1 MHVGGDDPK
10 AEGETLAK
18 GTMDDDGALSFE
30 VPVDTIDVTVTFS
43 EPFAVYPVRVGYVDP
58 VRERSGV
65 VGRLRQLGY
74 LPGPVASNEELGE
87 DVRVAEAE
95 A

>member
-1 MHVGGDDPK
+1 M
-10 AEGETLAK
+10 AK
-18 GTMDDDGALSFE
+18 PTKTSEDLNLGRFRCGK
-30 VPVDTIDVTVTFS
+30 TIEVTVTFS